1 MSLGKIRYLLL
12 LLAIGSMACGLGRG
26 EANIILNKAARVCM
40 ECIGL
45 G

>member
-1 MSLGKIRYLLL
+1 VSLGKIRCLLL
-12 LLAIGSMACGLGRG
+12 LLAIGSMAWGLWRG
-26 EANIILNKAARVCM
+26 EANLILHKGARVCM

>member
-1 MSLGKIRYLLL
+1 MSLWKIRCLLL
-12 LLAIGSMACGLGRG
+12 LLAIGSMAWGLRRG
-26 EANIILNKAARVCM
+26 EANIILHKAARVCM